1 MDWEGIPHLPS
12 PNIFNDIP
20 PNFVGICGDRRY
32 YRTQRHRRSGRRW
45 NSGGRILRSL
55 IVGFS
60 EIRHKIAD
68 IPEVVTLI
76 TFVIIF
82 LFFSFSTK
90 AFISAYSLSNILTF
104 GGIFGIIVIGVAFLM
119 ISGEFDLSVGS
130 TLAVASHIF
139 VIALLAEIPP
149 ILAMGLALVVSVLLG
164 LMNGLTVVYSEI
176 PSFIVTLGTMFAY
189 RGLARLLGKGVAVT
203 YTPEKRP
210 VLFAYLNGSISPIN
224 QLFSPAGNFRAS
236 SFWFIGL
243 VILMTIVLMRTRY
256 GNWTFATG
264 GNPDAA
270 LAQGINVKSVKIINF
285 MISGFLAGLAGV
297 IVFAQRNSATPLVGL
312 GFELIAVA
320 AAVIGGVRLSGGYG
334 TIIGASIGILLMSM
348 LEQGLALMGIP
359 NEIFR
364 AVAGFII
371 ILSVIANTYIG
382 KGE

>member
-1 MDWEGIPHLPS
+1 
-12 PNIFNDIP
+12 
-20 PNFVGICGDRRY
+20 
-32 YRTQRHRRSGRRW
+32 
-45 NSGGRILRSL
+45 
-55 IVGFS
+55 
-60 EIRHKIAD
+60 
-68 IPEVVTLI
+68 
-76 TFVIIF
+76 VIIF
-82 LFFSFSTK
+82 LFFSFSTE
-90 AFISAYSLSNILTF
+90 AFVSAYSLSNILTF
-104 GGIFGIIVIGVAFLM
+104 GGIFGIVVIGVAFVM

-130 TLAVASHIF
+130 TLAVASYVF
-139 VIALLAEIPP
+139 ALTLSAEIPP
-149 ILAMGLALVVSVLLG
+149 ILAMGLALIVSALLG
-164 LMNGLTVVYSEI
+164 LVNGLAIVYSEM
-176 PSFIVTLGTMFAY
+176 PSFIVTLGTLFAY
-189 RGLARLLGKGVAVT
+189 RGLARVLGKGTAAI
-203 YTPEKRP
+203 YTPEKMP
-210 VLFAYLNGSISPIN
+210 ALFAYLNGYISPIN

-270 LAQGINVKSVKIINF
+270 LAQGINVKKVKIINF
-285 MISGFLAGLAGV
+285 TISGLLAGLAGV
-297 IVFAQRNSATPLVGL
+297 LIFAQRNSATPLVGL
-312 GFELIAVA
+312 GIELIAVA
-320 AAVIGGVRLSGGYG
+320 AAVIGGIRLSGGHG